1 MKIKELLFSVL
12 ITAVVH
18 FPIYSQTSKTWNG
31 KKCAVVLTYDD
42 ALNVHLDN
50 AIPLLDS
57 LGCKGTFYLSGYF
70 PGFKNRIT
78 DWGKA
83 ASKGHE
89 LANHTLFH
97 PCIGN
102 RPGREWVK
110 PDYDMG
116 KYTLQRMRDEMR
128 MTNVLLKTLD
138 GKSKR
143 TFAYPCGDTRIGDS
157 LYITGM
163 KNDFIASRGTRSESL
178 KIQEINLD
186 EVGCYSVNGQK
197 GEELIKLVRNG
208 MEQNTLVVFLFHG
221 VGGEHPLNTSLR
233 DHRLLLKFIKEN
245 EKDIWVTTFIEAAE
259 HVKTM
264 QRK

>member
-1 MKIKELLFSVL
+1 MKKLILLMLVL
-12 ITAVVH
+12 SIGEVCAQRPAVW
-18 FPIYSQTSKTWNG
+18 KG

-57 LGCKGTFYLSGYF
+57 LGFKGTFYLSGYF
-70 PGFKNRIT
+70 PGFKNRIE
-78 DWGKA
+78 DWRRA
-83 ASKGHE
+83 AAKGHE

-110 PDYDMG
+110 PDQAME
-116 KYTLQRMRDEMR
+116 KYTLERMRDEMR

-157 LYITGM
+157 LYIKGM
-163 KNDFIASRGTRSESL
+163 KDEFVASRGTKAESL
-178 KIQEINLD
+178 KIKEIDLD
-186 EVGCYSVNGQK
+186 EIGCYGVNGNT
-197 GEELIKLVRNG
+197 GEELIRQVKKG
-208 MEQNTLVVFLFHG
+208 MEQNSLVVFLFHG
-221 VGGEHPLNTSLR
+221 VGGEHGLNVSLR
-233 DHRLLLKFIKEN
+233 DHRVLLDFLKQN
-245 EKDIWVTTFIEAAE
+245 EKDLWVTTMLDAAE
-259 HVKTM
+259 HVKIM
-264 QRK
+264 QGK